1 MNSLTDLNNYN
12 NSTSFTYTDDR
23 YARVIFDRATPNNQ
37 TIVVNEGSTFALP
50 VGIEMTDIINFASS
64 VPSLKVDIRS
74 VYGDGV
80 RVNWPTVPASSTVT
94 HPSTDPSTGTIT
106 DGVYKISG
114 FQSVSEWNTIKAP
127 NIELPTNL
135 PNAFFGNFT
144 ITVTID
150 YFDANEGAQQLQYT
164 VAVSVLDVQIMTT
177 PLPTVYDP
185 STTTFVDNAPQIQ
198 SFAVYSGATWTLTAT
213 PATTTT
219 IDNFSLFP
227 SPGGL
232 FTFNSGTK
240 GFTMIGSRTDINDA
254 LANRLRITSTAVES
268 DFILYYTL
276 ANDIDSTVD
285 TKTQTFRNSS
295 VEFLSNPSDFYYT
308 EDTSTLL
315 TGNSVVNDLDND
327 GSGTYTVTVTPASTD
342 DVYTM
347 STSGTGGTSSFNNS
361 TKVLTITGTR
371 TQVNSHLDTITIQ
384 PEEDV
389 DYLFQLTYSVT
400 TPSSDTASKAQSLIA
415 GSNDNEIT
423 NMNVTRSYN
432 SNQANL
438 IFSSDTPQITDFDT
452 TGNDT
457 YTIYLSSSLG
467 DFGHTGTTFATNYS
481 YSGTRAQVNAIFS
494 QIYFYPTAN
503 VSSDGTIDFELH
515 KNGNTSVTHTISI
528 TGNVGPG
535 FNNARTIEFLSTQ
548 TYTPSVDDVKY
559 AEVKEYTLV
568 GGGGGGSAGGGGG
581 GQVIYS
587 STPFSLSNTT
597 YTITV
602 GAGGS
607 AGNADLT
614 ASGGTSGSNGGDTT
628 AFSFTAFGGG
638 GGGAWTSSSP
648 FAGAQGG
655 YSYDTSNT
663 QNSGGTGAAFTDGSD
678 TYYLGGAGAGA
689 GGTSVPS
696 DGGVYTYSINA
707 TSFLGASGPVY
718 PGTGAQG
725 IEAGLGGREETSGSN
740 SGLFNFG
747 QGANGGS
754 FGDGTKNQQPPPRYF
769 DSTDT
774 AYVDALSN
782 PIRYSSNGV
791 RYNAAGSPL
800 TRISTVAQKTPRTS
814 AVAGIGGAAGAL
826 GANSAAPAR
835 AGGDG
840 IVLIRIGAV

>member
-1 MNSLTDLNNYN
+1 MNSLTELNNYN
-12 NSTSFTYTDDR
+12 NSTNFTYTDNR

-37 TIVVNEGSTFALP
+37 TIVVNEGSTFSLP
-50 VGIEMTDIINFASS
+50 VGIEMTDIVNFASS
-64 VPSLKVDIRS
+64 VPSLKVDISS
-74 VYGDGV
+74 VYADGV
-80 RVNWPTVPASSTVT
+80 RVDWPTVPTSSTVT
-94 HPSTDPSTGTIT
+94 HPSTDPSTGTTT
-106 DGVYKISG
+106 DGIYRISG

-150 YFDANEGAQQLQYT
+150 YYDANDGAQQLQYT

-177 PLPTVYDP
+177 PLSTVYDT
-185 STTTFVDNAPQIQ
+185 STTTDVDNAPQIQ

-213 PATTTT
+213 PATTTS
-219 IDNFSLFP
+219 IDNFSINP
-227 SPGGL
+227 DPGGGL

-240 GFTMIGSRTDINDA
+240 GFTLTGSRTDVNDA

-268 DFILYYTL
+268 DFVLYYSL
-276 ANDIDSTVD
+276 SNSVDSTTD

-308 EDTSTLL
+308 EDTSTSL
-315 TGNSVVNDLDND
+315 TGNPVVNDLDND

-342 DVYTM
+342 DVFTM
-347 STSGTGGTSSFNNS
+347 STAGTGGTTNFNTS
-361 TKVLTITGTR
+361 TRVLTLTGTR
-371 TQVNSHLDTITIQ
+371 TQVNSHLNALTIQ

-400 TPSSDTASKAQSLIA
+400 TPSADTASKAQSLLA
-415 GSNDNEIT
+415 GSNDNEIS

-452 TGNDT
+452 TGSDT

-481 YSGTRAQVNAIFS
+481 YSGTRAQVNTVLG
-494 QIYFYPTAN
+494 QIQFYPTAN
-503 VSSDGTIDFELH
+503 VSSNGTIDFELH

-535 FNNARTIEFLSTQ
+535 YSNARTIEFLTTQ
-548 TYTPSVDDVKY
+548 TYTPNVDDVKY

-581 GQVIYS
+581 GQVITS

-602 GAGGS
+602 GSGGS
-607 AGNADLT
+607 AGNSDIST
-614 ASGGTSGSNGGDTT
+614 SGGSNGSNGGNTT
-628 AFSFTAFGGG
+628 AFSYTALGGGGGGVITNAAPLSGGVGGYSYAPNGTQYTGGNPSIIDNGSSGSNIRYVYMGGGGAGSGGTTTIYTDSRSTINAPTLYANVNFGRDGGIGVSALGSTDSAANVSFNANFSFGFGGG
-638 GGGAWTSSSP
+638 GGRW
-648 FAGAQGG
+648 FE
-655 YSYDTSNT
+655 
-663 QNSGGTGAAFTDGSD
+663 GTGGG
-678 TYYLGGAGAGA
+678 GGAGGYREPTVPTIYSSGASRHYDPNDGIPNSGFAAGA
-689 GGTSVPS
+689 
-696 DGGVYTYSINA
+696 
-707 TSFLGASGPVY
+707 
-718 PGTGAQG
+718 AQ
-725 IEAGLGGREETSGSN
+725 
-740 SGLFNFG
+740 
-747 QGANGGS
+747 
-754 FGDGTKNQQPPPRYF
+754 D
-769 DSTDT
+769 
-774 AYVDALSN
+774 
-782 PIRYSSNGV
+782 
-791 RYNAAGSPL
+791 
-800 TRISTVAQKTPRTS
+800 TPRTS
-814 AVAGIGGAAGAL
+814 AVAGGGGGGGAVFQ
-826 GANSAAPAR
+826 NSAFPPT

-840 IVLIRIGAV
+840 IVVIRLGAK